1 MSRIFLAL
9 TLALV
14 SACTPEPK
22 LDVAVSIDRKVARP
36 ALADFERETGTALAV
51 TRFDPGAPPPKEFDV
66 LWSANPATTIALANA
81 GELAELP
88 DELRRKRS
96 GRFVDSR
103 GRWLAVTADVRVI
116 AYDRKRV
123 DADAVP
129 TRFEDILLPRYAGR
143 MVLARPSSLSAAWH
157 AATLFVARGP
167 TPATAFFKDLAVR
180 GAMFTND
187 EGEVLAAVAGE
198 GPPIGVVSGA
208 EAFAGRDS
216 GFDIG
221 ILIPDQD
228 GAGAGA
234 VLMPTTVAI
243 HRGAT
248 ESARARQLVE
258 YLTSARGQRRLVP
271 LSSHLALDTK
281 LGSRPG
287 IITVRDVV
295 AAAPSFEDTAAQL
308 SSVRQALADLR

>member
-1 MSRIFLAL
+1 MSRIFLAV
-9 TLALV
+9 ALSLF

-22 LDVAVSIDRKVARP
+22 LDVAVSINRKVARP

-51 TRFDPGAPPPKEFDV
+51 TRFDAAAPPPKEFDV

-96 GRFVDSR
+96 GQFVDSS

-129 TRFEDILLPRYAGR
+129 TRFEDILLPRYVGR

-167 TPATAFFKDLAVR
+167 APATAFFKDLAVG
-180 GAMFTND
+180 GAVFAND

-198 GPPIGVVSGA
+198 GPPIGVLSGA
-208 EAFAGRDS
+208 DAFAGRES

-228 GAGAGA
+228 GTGA
-234 VLMPTTVAI
+234 VLLPTTVAI
-243 HRGAT
+243 HRSAAD
-248 ESARARQLVE
+248 SARARQLVE
-258 YLTSARGQRRLVP
+258 YLMSASGQRRVVP

-281 LGSRPG
+281 LGERPG
-287 IITVRDVV
+287 ILTVREVV